1 MRLMVAG
8 LSNRDGRLIFKT
20 LGKLVEPGGTLQ
32 DWRQLE
38 RAVEQAQPDVVL
50 LYLGQR
56 PGQTCTLARRVL
68 NHYPALQIVGL
79 VEKETPG
86 LVELST
92 EAGLVDLV
100 ILEHGQHEL
109 NAAFER
115 LHEARLQQ
123 QEADGDVL
131 ALLGA
136 KGGVGTTT
144 VAVNLGAELAA
155 DRNKRVIVVDLHLY
169 LGDVAAALDLAPDP
183 SVLWFLGHGST
194 VDAKMWRNGPPMHR
208 TGFQILGVEGDLGAA
223 EPVTAEQVVFLVDSL
238 RRHYDYVVMDC
249 GSNLTEVSLAGC
261 SAADQRLIVVTDELA
276 ALLGARRRVLALHH
290 LDLDPPVA
298 YGLLNRATE
307 GLDMPAIEEASGL
320 RMVSTIR
327 NAWRDV
333 HGAMERAQ
341 VLREAAPHSDARMDI
356 ADLARSISG
365 TGVTSE
371 ARRKRA
377 FFSLFR

>member
-38 RAVEQAQPDVVL
+38 RAVEQAHPDVVL

-56 PGQTCTLARRVL
+56 PGQTCTLARKVL

-86 LVELST
+86 LVELGT
-92 EAGLVDLV
+92 EAGLADLV
-100 ILEHGQHEL
+100 ILEQGQGEL
-109 NAAFER
+109 NAAFQR
-115 LHEARLQQ
+115 LHEARQQ
-123 QEADGDVL
+123 QHQADGDVL
-131 ALLGA
+131 AVLGA

-144 VAVNLGAELAA
+144 VAINLAAELAA
-155 DRNKRVIVVDLHLY
+155 DRNKRVVVVDLHLF
-169 LGDVAAALDLAPDP
+169 LGDVAASLDLAPDP
-183 SVLWFLGHGST
+183 SVLWFMARGATINGR
-194 VDAKMWRNGPPMHR
+194 MWTNGPPMHR
-208 TGFQILGVEGDLGAA
+208 TGFQVLGVEGDLSAA

-238 RRHYDYVVMDC
+238 RQHFDYVVIDC
-249 GSNLTEVSLAGC
+249 GSNLTEVSLAAC

-276 ALLGARRRVLALHH
+276 SLLGARRRVLALHH
-290 LDLDPPVA
+290 LDLNPPVA

-307 GLDMPAIEEASGL
+307 GFDMPAIEEASGL
-320 RMVSTIR
+320 TMVATIT

-341 VLREAAPHSDARMDI
+341 VLREAAPNSPARVDI
-356 ADLARSISG
+356 AALAQLIGG
-365 TGVTSE
+365 TDANAE

-377 FFSLFR
+377 FFSFFR